1 MNRLLTPLICLLIAP
16 LFEGS
21 ALAQREVPIST
32 FTITALR
39 DDVRSLSLPS
49 SVRES
54 LDDWLDP
61 AEEAYRRGSQDS
73 ASSFLDGFRLAV
85 ESQPA
90 RVIPPARA
98 SEILT
103 QALRIS
109 DALGAGYRLGGEEVG
124 PGGLVLD
131 VADPNSRLYRMRLR
145 IPPGAVSDETFI
157 SVSAEDPAPRN
168 RALTFP
174 GGAVVLRPTGL
185 VLSQPATLELPYGDE
200 DRDGIVDGTDY
211 PVRFL
216 KAGVFDLAGRI
227 AFPARALDTTLQVQR
242 VEIYDFATYRNVAWR
257 WTEGVLT
264 YSFAWPEDGVA
275 LADGV
280 AMGDLANAV
289 RSALDVWSAV
299 LAPAGIRFEEVP
311 PNQPAAVRFGFFSSD
326 VPLRVL
332 SASAGT
338 PGLAP
343 GLGRGLGDG
352 AAQVYARENPLA
364 TGEGFAVIF
373 NSDFGQSGGDALVW
387 SSGHA
392 GESNVVSIES
402 VAVHAVGHVM
412 GLDDVRD
419 TLQPPVM
426 ATGADLMKPEVC
438 LAVDDI
444 AALYE
449 LYRVDSSP
457 LLPCPHARLGGLPE
471 IFAFGQ
477 VPIDSVREADLSFQ
491 NLGTGTLLIG
501 SVSVDGVFE
510 VDTSR
515 MRRTLRAGEGT
526 GLVVLFPSG
535 VSGPLEGSLRIAT
548 NATNSP
554 AIIRLTGAHRDD
566 LPDCTLTPS
575 PVRVTSG
582 ELTTLRWTVSGN
594 AAMAEVS
601 SGVGRVDLSA
611 GGVEIRPEA
620 TTRYTLTISGPAG
633 TGSCGTTVVV
643 EPARSSEIIW
653 TRQFG
658 TGGEDSVRALA
669 TSDFGVLVGGEL
681 NATTGAGGDTVLAL
695 YDTAGDRMWEQ
706 RLPGS
711 RIEGLALDETG
722 IYAAGLTERALAGEE
737 HRGGL
742 DLFIGKFDLDGD
754 IVWIDQFGTTGM
766 DWASGIAL
774 GPSGLYVIGV
784 TDGTLDNVAAGG
796 LDVVLRKYS
805 FDGRVLWVRQ
815 FGTPRDD
822 FARGVAVLPDGV
834 VVVGGTGAAF
844 PGQAFGGGS
853 DAFLRRYDADGG
865 EVWTRQFGGPG
876 SQYIATVAADA
887 TGIYV
892 AGGTETALEGQ
903 TSLGGFD
910 AFLQRYGHDGQRV
923 WTRQFGTAENDS
935 ASALTVDATGLFVA
949 GATEGTMR
957 GQMSAGGFDAFVRA
971 LDFAGDEIWTRY
983 VGTSEI
989 DDTFALVASDVGV
1002 YVAGST
1008 LGTFQGEDSSGA
1020 TDGYLA
1026 KIRK

>member
-1 MNRLLTPLICLLIAP
+1 MNRLLTPLICLLLSP
-16 LFEGS
+16 LFQVP
-21 ALAQREVPIST
+21 ALAQMEVPVST
-32 FTITALR
+32 FTITRLR
-39 DDVRSLSLPS
+39 EDVRSLSLPS
-49 SVRES
+49 SVRQS
-54 LDDWLDP
+54 LDDWLDE
-61 AEEAYRRGSQDS
+61 AEEAYRRGSED
-73 ASSFLDGFRLAV
+73 AAITALDGFRLAV

-90 RVIPPARA
+90 RVIPTARGND
-98 SEILT
+98 ILAL
-103 QALRIS
+103 ALRIS
-109 DALGAGYRLGGEEVG
+109 DALGEGYRLGGEEVG
-124 PGGLVLD
+124 PAGLILD
-131 VADPNSRLYRMRLR
+131 VADRNSPLYRMRLR
-145 IPPGAVSDETFI
+145 IPPGAVADETFV
-157 SVSAEDPAPRN
+157 SVSAQEPAPRN

-174 GGAVVLRPTGL
+174 GGGMVLGPSGL
-185 VLSQPATLELPYGDE
+185 ALSQPATLEMPYEDE
-200 DRDGIVDGTDY
+200 DRDGVVDGTDY

-227 AFPARALDTTLQVQR
+227 AFPRRELDTTLQVQR
-242 VEIYDFATYRNVAWR
+242 IEIYELATYRNVAWR
-257 WTEGVLT
+257 WTAGVLT
-264 YSFAWPEDGVA
+264 YSFAWPQEGVA
-275 LADGV
+275 RANGVGMTDLAD
-280 AMGDLANAV
+280 AV
-289 RSALDVWSAV
+289 RSALDVWSTV
-299 LAPAGIRFEEVP
+299 LVPAGVRFEEVP

-332 SASAGT
+332 NASAAT

-364 TGEGFAVIF
+364 AGEGFAVIF
-373 NSDFGQSGGDALVW
+373 NSDFGQSGDDALAW
-387 SSGHA
+387 SSAHA
-392 GESNVVSIES
+392 GDPNAVSIES
-402 VAVHAVGHVM
+402 VAVHAIGHVM
-412 GLDDVRD
+412 GLDDVPD

-438 LAVDDI
+438 LAFEDI

-449 LYRVDSSP
+449 LYDIDPNLV
-457 LLPCPHARLGGLPE
+457 LPCPHARLGGLPE
-471 IFAFGQ
+471 IFGFGQ

-510 VDTSR
+510 VETSR

-526 GLVVLFPSG
+526 GLVVRFPPG
-535 VSGPLEGSLRIAT
+535 VAGPQEGSLRITT

-554 AIIRLTGAHRDD
+554 AIVRLTGAYRDD
-566 LPDCTLTPS
+566 IPDCTLTPS

-582 ELTTLRWTVSGN
+582 EVTTLRWTVSGN
-594 AAMAEVS
+594 VVMGEVS
-601 SGVGRVDLSA
+601 PGVGRVDLDA
-611 GGVEIRPEA
+611 GGVEIPPEA

-633 TGSCGTTVVV
+633 TATCGTTVVV

-653 TRQFG
+653 IRQFG

-669 TSDFGVLVGGEL
+669 TADSGVLVGGEL
-681 NATTGAGGDTVLAL
+681 NGTTSASGDAVLAL
-695 YDTAGDRMWEQ
+695 YDTVGDRMWEQ

-722 IYAAGLTERALAGEE
+722 IYAVGLTERALAGEE

-742 DLFIGKFDLDGD
+742 DVFVGKFDRQGD
-754 IVWIDQFGTTGM
+754 MVWIDQFGTTGM
-766 DWASGIAL
+766 DRASGVAL
-774 GPSGLYVIGV
+774 DSSGVYVIGV
-784 TDGTLDNVAAGG
+784 TNGTLDNVAAGG
-796 LDVVLRKYS
+796 LDVVVRKYS
-805 FDGRVLWVRQ
+805 LDGNVLWVRQ
-815 FGTPRDD
+815 FGTAGDD

-834 VVVGGTGAAF
+834 VVGGDTGAAF
-844 PGQAFGGGS
+844 PGQTFGGGS

-876 SQYIATVAADA
+876 SQYIATVAADS

-892 AGGTETALEGQ
+892 AGGTETALGGQ

-910 AFLQRYGHDGQRV
+910 AFIQRYGHDGQEV
-923 WTRQFGTAENDS
+923 WTRQFGTAETDS
-935 ASALTVDATGLFVA
+935 AAALSVGATGLFVA

-957 GQMSAGGFDAFVRA
+957 GQASAGSFDAFVRA
-971 LDFAGDEIWTRY
+971 LDFAGGEIWTRY
-983 VGTSEI
+983 VGTAEI

-1008 LGTFQGEDSSGA
+1008 LGTFPGAASSGA

-1026 KIRK
+1026 KIGK